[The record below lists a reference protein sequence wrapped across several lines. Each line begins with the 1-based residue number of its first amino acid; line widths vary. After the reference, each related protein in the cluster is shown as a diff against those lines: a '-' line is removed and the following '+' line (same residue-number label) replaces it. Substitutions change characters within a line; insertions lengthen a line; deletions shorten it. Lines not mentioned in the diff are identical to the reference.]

1 MASPIKNNSKDQ
13 TVLIIGGGVIGLCVA
28 YYSLLAGKKVILV
41 EKGPKDGDNCSA
53 ENAGMVVPSHFV
65 PLAAPGMISLGLR
78 WMLNPESPF
87 SIRLRPD
94 ASMLRWLYLFW
105 KSANKKHVIKNREL
119 IRDLNLRSRELF
131 VDLASDGSY
140 EITKKGLLMLCKTSK
155 AFDEESEL
163 AAEAKELGLDVEI
176 SDPSRLAEIDPTIE
190 MDVKG
195 GVWFKQDCH
204 MNPGAFLSQLKD
216 KILNMGAEVVYNAV
230 GQKIIFDSRRPKA
243 LECVYLDKDNN
254 NQKIETIAADQF
266 VICGGAWSSSLADSL
281 GIRLPL
287 VSGKGYSMT
296 LNEPVQLPSICSIL
310 NEARVAVTPFNG
322 SLRFAGTME
331 LGDNDLSVNSRRI
344 NGILKSIPNGMF
356 DLLISNPPYISKKE
370 IPELMKDVIGFEPE
384 SALTDYSDGLT
395 FYKRFSEIAP
405 KIVHNNSLLILE
417 VGLKEHPQKVY
428 DIFFDQGYTSIE
440 LIKDYNGDD
449 RVMVVQV

>member
-1 MASPIKNNSKDQ
+1 MASPTKNNSKDQ

-41 EKGPKDGDNCSA
+41 EKGPEDGDNCSA

-94 ASMLRWLYLFW
+94 ASLLRWLYLFW

-155 AFDEESEL
+155 AFDEESEM

-216 KILNMGAEVVYNAV
+216 KILNMGAEVVYNAI
-230 GQKIIFDSRRPKA
+230 GQKIIFDSGRPKA
-243 LECVYLDKDNN
+243 LECLYQDTNNN
-254 NQKIETIAADQF
+254 NQKIETVAADQF

-331 LGDNDLSVNSRRI
+331 LGDNDLSINSRRV
-344 NGILKSIPNGMF
+344 NGILKSIPRYFPQFQPQHFDGVKQWSGLRPCSPDGLPYLGPAGPDRENIFIATGHAMMGLSLAPVTGKIMA
-356 DLLISNPPYISKKE
+356 DLLCGEKNKINLKAMSP
-370 IPELMKDVIGFEPE
+370 L
-384 SALTDYSDGLT
+384 
-395 FYKRFSEIAP
+395 RF
-405 KIVHNNSLLILE
+405 N
-417 VGLKEHPQKVY
+417 
-428 DIFFDQGYTSIE
+428 
-440 LIKDYNGDD
+440 
-449 RVMVVQV
+449 